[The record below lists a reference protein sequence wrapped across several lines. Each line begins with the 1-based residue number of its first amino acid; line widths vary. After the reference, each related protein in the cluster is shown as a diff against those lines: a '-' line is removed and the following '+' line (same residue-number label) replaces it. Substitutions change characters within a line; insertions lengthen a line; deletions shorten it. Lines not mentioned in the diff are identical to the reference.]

1 MRNSSDS
8 DNPIMGIDFVGSME
22 RGTIKWDFLL
32 ERNGKH
38 RTVDPIIIIIVM
50 ISFDLFLNR

>member
-38 RTVDPIIIIIVM
+38 RTVDLIIIIIFMVSL
-50 ISFDLFLNR
+50 ICF